1 MANEIT
7 VTKAN
12 VKPAAGSIVIRV
24 TAGGA
29 INLGAPCYLDGT
41 NNWKQANGGATGTA
55 DARGICVG
63 VPGNATVC
71 VSGDEID
78 LIVLGRMY
86 GPSGMT
92 ADGLVYVSDTAGS
105 LSTVAGTK
113 SRTLGYSE
121 TATCL
126 FVDIGHPANTS

>member
-1 MANEIT
+1 MTAIT

-24 TAGGA
+24 TAGAA
-29 INLGAPCYLDGT
+29 INLGAPMYLDGT
-41 NNWKQANGGATGTA
+41 NNWKQANAGATGTA
-55 DARGICVG
+55 DARGVCVG

-71 VSGDEID
+71 VSGDEVD
-78 LIVLGRMY
+78 MLVMGRMY

-92 ADGLVYVSDTAGS
+92 PDGLVYASGTAGS
-105 LSTVAGTK
+105 LDDGTGTK
-113 SRTLGYSE
+113 TRVVGWAE

-126 FVDIGHPANTS
+126 FVDIGHPADTT